1 VELLLLVVLLLEVVV
16 QLPEVE
22 LPQEVQSQEVPSLV
36 GLLERVLVEL
46 EPHQLG
52 EVLEELEPLE
62 PE

>member
-1 VELLLLVVLLLEVVV
+1 
-16 QLPEVE
+16 
-22 LPQEVQSQEVPSLV
+22 VPSLV